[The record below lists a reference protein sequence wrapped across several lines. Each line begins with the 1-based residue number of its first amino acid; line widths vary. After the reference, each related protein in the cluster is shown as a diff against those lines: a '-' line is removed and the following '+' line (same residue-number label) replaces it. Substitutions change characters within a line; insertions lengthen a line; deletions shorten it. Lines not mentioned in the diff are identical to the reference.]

1 MYEAETLEVYRFC
14 NIKSFPVDCGAI
26 AESIGFKIKTY
37 RETAETEEQLKAMLR
52 ESSDAYVDGESKT
65 IYYNSDIRNE
75 RRIRFSLAHEI
86 GHLIMMRKDE
96 DIANDFAS
104 NLLCPRPIVY
114 AHRFRTA
121 DQISQFFDISISA
134 ANVVVMN
141 MRRVSEYLNPSGL
154 KMIDYFDLRHKCIG
168 IFPMYPIKDEPS
180 TVRTLITDLK
190 SQTKQK
196 EDKERYR
203 KQVRSLQGKIKR
215 ARLRM
220 MEATDE
226 VTYRKYQKKVW
237 ECEKHLDL
245 IRGKTPFD
253 QEYQME
259 DFENSIIYRE
269 GR

>member
-1 MYEAETLEVYRFC
+1 MFEHEVMETFEYC
-14 NIKSFPVDCGAI
+14 GTKSFPVDCAQIIKAI
-26 AESIGFKIKTY
+26 GYTLRPYSEVAESP
-37 RETAETEEQLKAMLR
+37 EQLIEMRKI
-52 ESSDAYVDGESKT
+52 SGDAYVVPSKNE
-65 IYYNSDIRNE
+65 IHYNDAVQNK
-75 RRIRFSLAHEI
+75 RRIRFSLAHEV
-86 GHLIMMRKDE
+86 GHLVMLSSDE

-141 MRRVSEYLNPSGL
+141 MKKPKEYLNPSGL
-154 KMIDYFDLRHKCIG
+154 KMIDYFDLRHKCVG

-180 TVRTLITDLK
+180 TVRTLITDLV

-196 EDKERYR
+196 EDKEKYR

-220 MEATDE
+220 VEATDE
-226 VTYRKYQKKVW
+226 ETYRKYQKKVW

-245 IRGKTPFD
+245 IRGKSPFD
-253 QEYQME
+253 EDYQME
-259 DFENSIIYRE
+259 DMENSIIYRE